1 MQKTVY
7 LTYPLFDLRVSNLV
21 HEIANELKKKG
32 IKVIVTNSFK
42 IKRAFNERQT
52 VDIAIAFLRNKK
64 MGFGVL
70 LNENCSLINKIF
82 NYNLSKN
89 LNIKFPEIHWKTFDF
104 VNKNNKYWKLFF
116 SKVNS
121 KINMI
126 FFWGNEE
133 EIEICEL
140 NLNDF
145 IKVFVDEIVRC
156 LRSDFDLLKYE
167 RQTKIAENKIK
178 KIRNDGVVI

>member
-21 HEIANELKKKG
+21 HKMANELKKKN
-32 IKVIVTNSFK
+32 IKVIVKKSF
-42 IKRAFNERQT
+42 IVKRIFSKRQT
-52 VDIAIAFLRNKK
+52 VDIAIAFLRDKK
-64 MGFGVL
+64 IGFGIL
-70 LNENCSLINKIF
+70 TNENCSLINKIF
-82 NYNLSKN
+82 NYNLPKN

-133 EIEICEL
+133 EIEIYEL
-140 NLNDF
+140 YSDDF
-145 IKVFVDEIVRC
+145 VKIFVDEIVRC

-167 RQTKIAENKIK
+167 RQTKIAENKNK
-178 KIRNDGVVI
+178 KNNGMVI